1 MRLKVLTYNTLF
13 AGRDGSDDHRAAV
26 QIGLINHVNPD
37 VFLMQEAKGCDVN
50 GGALMYLLEARLG
63 MRGFL
68 ALAPHTGQH
77 VAIFIRQPFRTI
89 SFTSDSVH
97 FHHALATLKVALPG
111 DSDQDRI
118 FTFMSAHLCP
128 NGATARQREA
138 AYLAVQA
145 DPQSFSLLTGDF
157 NSASPHDLEPQGF
170 KELAAHHRSRY
181 IGGDLDTADRSV
193 LAHLESAGWVDVGHA
208 LGGSDV
214 PTVPTAGF
222 AGTEF
227 AVMRCDYMLASQA
240 LAQYATSYQVI
251 RNSVSDMASDHYP
264 VLATFEVPK

>member
-1 MRLKVLTYNTLF
+1 MKLKVLTYNTLF
-13 AGRDGSDDHRAAV
+13 AGLDGLDDRRARA
-26 QIGLINHVNPD
+26 QIGLINDLYPD
-37 VFLMQEAKGCDVN
+37 VFLMQEAKGFDSN
-50 GGALMYLLEARLG
+50 GSAWLYLLEERIG

-68 ALAPHTGQH
+68 AIAPHTGQH
-77 VAIFIRQPFRTI
+77 TAIFVRQPFRTVN
-89 SFTSDSVH
+89 FVADGVH

-111 DSDQDRI
+111 GSDHDPL

-145 DPQSFSLLTGDF
+145 DPKSFTLLTGDF
-157 NSASPHDLEPQGF
+157 NSASPHDPEPEGF
-170 KELAAHHRSRY
+170 NELAAHHRSRY
-181 IGGDLDTADRSV
+181 IASDLHTADRSV
-193 LAHLESAGWVDVGHA
+193 LAHLETAGWVDIGHA
-208 LGGSDV
+208 LGESNV

-222 AGTEF
+222 AETEF

-251 RNSVSDMASDHYP
+251 RNSVTDMASDHYP